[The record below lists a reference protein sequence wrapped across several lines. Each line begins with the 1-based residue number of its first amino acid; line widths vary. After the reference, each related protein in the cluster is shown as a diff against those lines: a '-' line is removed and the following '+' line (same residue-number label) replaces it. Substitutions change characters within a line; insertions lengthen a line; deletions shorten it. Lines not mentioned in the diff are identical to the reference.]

1 MGEEESPAF
10 FFWVYDA
17 LKKERES
24 EVISEIESFV
34 LLNKGKN
41 FIKELEKN
49 SQLDISPNGVIDKS
63 ILFAKKYQKEIRAFS
78 PNSSSLIEYLIE
90 STKNEDP
97 QYEFTAPDFADAVSL
112 INGISNRLIEIH
124 KNPEI
129 FQDIFNELNR
139 DMDKI
144 ELFIRV
150 VIDLGLRV
158 TAIDDDLEF
167 ISLMQTVGALSDPQ
181 EFNNYKEKKLKD
193 VLKNFNKIL

>member
-1 MGEEESPAF
+1 MGEEENPAF
-10 FFWVYDA
+10 FSWVYDA

-90 STKNEDP
+90 STENEDP